1 MWYDL
6 ANPQNPNYIIPVY
19 WWWKSRDLIGL
30 DIELARLKR
39 VIMHCWYD
47 NALLARV
54 QILFVYERWVVVRR
68 DTDSELFE
76 LSEEDFLSM
85 RQYFMRNYEGNFE
98 SNPVIA
104 YLFKSSP
111 TTCTKVNAL
120 RMHEIGPSIMVPASA
135 RLEWKHWWAVL
146 SCHKNEASERAYT
159 GRLTINLNKNL
170 SGILS

>member
-1 MWYDL
+1 MNSRWQTTSSEAAILTCCERAVVTWPCKSWWNYFPREIVILFSYHVTDSSESWHSIITRYIIMY
-6 ANPQNPNYIIPVY
+6 YIIPVY

-104 YLFKSSP
+104 YLFKPSP
-111 TTCTKVNAL
+111 TTCTKVKAL
-120 RMHEIGPSIMVPASA
+120 
-135 RLEWKHWWAVL
+135 
-146 SCHKNEASERAYT
+146 
-159 GRLTINLNKNL
+159 
-170 SGILS
+170 

>member
-1 MWYDL
+1 MLNVASWEKWY
-6 ANPQNPNYIIPVY
+6 YIIPVY

-111 TTCTKVNAL
+111 TTCTKVKAL
-120 RMHEIGPSIMVPASA
+120 GMHEIGPS
-135 RLEWKHWWAVL
+135 LGEL
-146 SCHKNEASERAYT
+146 SCPVIKMKQVKEVTLAD
-159 GRLTINLNKNL
+159 LPLI
-170 SGILS
+170 